1 MLTSVHSGIFL
12 SISESTLNII
22 SLVLQIKLIQVQVD
36 HFNLQKCIVQ
46 ILGYFNPEKTRI
58 EAIYDFHNVSLEW

>member
-1 MLTSVHSGIFL
+1 M
-12 SISESTLNII
+12 I
-22 SLVLQIKLIQVQVD
+22 SLVLQVKLIQLQVD

-58 EAIYDFHNVSLEW
+58 EAIYDFHNVSLEWSF